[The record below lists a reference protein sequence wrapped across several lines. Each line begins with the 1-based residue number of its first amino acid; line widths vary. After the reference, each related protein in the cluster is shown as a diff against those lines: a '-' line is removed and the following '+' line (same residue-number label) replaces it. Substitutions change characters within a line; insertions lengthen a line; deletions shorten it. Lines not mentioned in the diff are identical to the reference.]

1 MENSRAERSVLPKRY
16 IYSRYSGRGPGRS
29 APSPLLAPAGVEAIA
44 RGDWNPMVM
53 PRKPRPA
60 PPTPLDLRL
69 IQTRKAF
76 WEALAA
82 AKARLGV
89 ED

>member
-1 MENSRAERSVLPKRY
+1 
-16 IYSRYSGRGPGRS
+16 
-29 APSPLLAPAGVEAIA
+29 
-44 RGDWNPMVM
+44 MVM